1 LTDQK
6 PSTEDVLRRLTEV
19 LDVLGKISEDLED
32 IARSLKTVRPVVRQT
47 TTPPVQAP
55 QVLKRDVEAKPHSVE
70 MGIDDVRMM
79 FTKELEE
86 LLEFKDMESY
96 IRVKPLK
103 YLGSDNF
110 AKIASII
117 REAGGEYVSA
127 GRESHFRIPKQS

>member
-1 LTDQK
+1 MSDQK
-6 PSTEDVLRRLTEV
+6 PSTEDVLRRLSEV

-32 IARSLKTVRPVVRQT
+32 IARSLKAVRPVVRQT
-47 TTPPVQAP
+47 SVPVAQAP
-55 QVLKRDVEAKPHSVE
+55 QVFKGGVEAKPRSVG

-79 FTKELEE
+79 FSKELEE
-86 LLEFKDMESY
+86 LLEFNDMESY

-127 GRESHFRIPKQS
+127 GRESHFRISKQN

>member
-1 LTDQK
+1 MSDQK
-6 PSTEDVLRRLTEV
+6 PNTEDVLRRLSEV

-32 IARSLKTVRPVVRQT
+32 IARSLKAVRPVVRQT
-47 TTPPVQAP
+47 TVPTIQPSQAP
-55 QVLKRDVEAKPHSVE
+55 KKVVEATPRSVE

-86 LLEFKDMESY
+86 LLEFKEMENY

-127 GRESHFRIPKQS
+127 GRESHFRIPIQN